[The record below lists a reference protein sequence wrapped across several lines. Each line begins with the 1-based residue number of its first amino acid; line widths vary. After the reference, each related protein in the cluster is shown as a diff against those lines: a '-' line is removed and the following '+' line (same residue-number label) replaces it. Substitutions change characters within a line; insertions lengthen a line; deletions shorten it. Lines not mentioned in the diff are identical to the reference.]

1 MDIWLFNSDVSPCL
15 LVLWNSTKLTIANRN
30 LQKHVNSFNMMVSK
44 TRVRF
49 PHAPLFDSWKDNS
62 FSSELY
68 HKQYC
73 YQTVIVNRL

>member
-15 LVLWNSTKLTIANRN
+15 LVLWNSTKLTIASRN

-62 FSSELY
+62 FQVNYITSSIVIKLWLL
-68 HKQYC
+68 
-73 YQTVIVNRL
+73 TVY